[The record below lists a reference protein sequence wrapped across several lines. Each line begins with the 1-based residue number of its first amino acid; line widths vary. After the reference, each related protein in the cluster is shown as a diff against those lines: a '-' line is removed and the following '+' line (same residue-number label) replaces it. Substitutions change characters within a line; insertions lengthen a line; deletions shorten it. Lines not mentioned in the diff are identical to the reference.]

1 MRVVR
6 ALFVVVIVIAA
17 LAVSARTLDGS
28 QPQAVGTAVS
38 SPVRLAVVGD
48 SLSAGA
54 SRYLGNGLDDGTWI
68 TSAEGD
74 DIEFVGGWARSGAT
88 PEQMARHVRP
98 VPDVDVLVILA
109 GTNAVRLHR
118 TLAEEASAYRDIV
131 RAVRPRSVL
140 IAALPPYDWQPD
152 AAAAYNRALR
162 ELAVAEG
169 WLWGDPW
176 AFARDG
182 STWVDGV
189 SADGTHPAG
198 PAQYRRLGGA
208 MRELIL
214 RVHDDQV
221 LTLASE

>member
-6 ALFVVVIVIAA
+6 ALLVVVIVIAA
-17 LAVSARTLDGS
+17 FAVSARALDGP

-38 SPVRLAVVGD
+38 APVRLAVVGD

-68 TSAEGD
+68 TSAVGD

-88 PEQMARHVRP
+88 PDQMARHVQP

-118 TLAEEASAYRDIV
+118 TLAEEADAYRDVV
-131 RAVRPRSVL
+131 RSIRPHSVI

-162 ELAVAEG
+162 ELAVSEG

-176 AFARDG
+176 KFARDG

-198 PAQYRRLGGA
+198 PDQYRRLGDA

-214 RVHDDQV
+214 RAHDDEAI
-221 LTLASE
+221 TLAAE